1 MQEDGNT
8 NDENL
13 GKGMRNIA
21 LKDIKH
27 TKKSFR
33 KKILAYQKDRQIN
46 EVE

>member
-1 MQEDGNT
+1 MQVDGNT

-27 TKKSFR
+27 TKKSFS
-33 KKILAYQKDRQIN
+33 
-46 EVE
+46 E